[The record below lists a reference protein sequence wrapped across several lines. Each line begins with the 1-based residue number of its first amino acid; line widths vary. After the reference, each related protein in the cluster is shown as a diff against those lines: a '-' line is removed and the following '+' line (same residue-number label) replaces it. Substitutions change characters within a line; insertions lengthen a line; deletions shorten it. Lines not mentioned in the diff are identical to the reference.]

1 MSIKAYVD
9 ELEQIQA
16 QIRFNNETNRNLRK
30 RCEQL
35 ETSIAEY
42 LVQKG
47 QHGLKYNGKAVIIE
61 SKERRPP
68 KKKKDKDADIISVLE
83 EFGISNP
90 TEAYTRIQESQKGVP
105 VEQQKIKF
113 KKLNKI

>member
-90 TEAYTRIQESQKGVP
+90 TEAYTRIQEAQKGVP
-105 VEQQKIKF
+105 IEQQKIKF

>member
-35 ETSIAEY
+35 ESSIAEY

-90 TEAYTRIQESQKGVP
+90 TEAYTRIQEAQKGVP